1 MSVLMAN
8 VRKRHIF
15 LMEKTLQILE
25 NVLKNITQEEAMTL
39 RDGENGWTILEVVCH
54 LRDFDGFFRGR
65 AEMMLM
71 QDYPELPAYDHE
83 SLAVAMKYN
92 EQDLREAL
100 AQLSESR
107 ERFIEFFNGLTDEQ
121 WEKAGI
127 HPERGHFTMTDAVM
141 QVTTHDA
148 NHLEQITRILIGRKK
163 SS

>member
-83 SLAVAMKYN
+83 SLAIAMKYN

>member
-25 NVLKNITQEEAMTL
+25 NVLKNVTQEEAMTL

-83 SLAVAMKYN
+83 SLAIAMKYN